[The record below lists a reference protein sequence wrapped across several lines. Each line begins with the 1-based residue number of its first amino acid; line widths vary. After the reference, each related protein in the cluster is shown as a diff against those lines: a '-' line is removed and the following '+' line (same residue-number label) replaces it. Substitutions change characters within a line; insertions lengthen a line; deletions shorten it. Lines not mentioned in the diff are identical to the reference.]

1 VCAKKCATHAEHAL
15 INVRTEHAPTKCL
28 RMLSSE
34 HAVKSY
40 TFSNFLK
47 QVKNI
52 QRVKIKKKFFWKVAN
67 GFKRN
72 FYFYLALEII

>member
-1 VCAKKCATHAEHAL
+1 
-15 INVRTEHAPTKCL
+15 
-28 RMLSSE
+28 MLSSE

-52 QRVKIKKKFFWKVAN
+52 QRVKIKKNFFGKLQM
-67 GFKRN
+67 GSK
-72 FYFYLALEII
+72 EIFIFILLSK